1 MNHLIMMCGIP
12 GCGKSTYGRKLVEL
26 HPDWEYVSRDEIRFT
41 YVSDQAHYYDHE
53 YEVYKEFC
61 NRISMHLI
69 NGKTVIA
76 DATHLTKG
84 SRLKLINNLD
94 IKPDKVTVI
103 VMMTSVQTCLERV
116 KNRELEITRVPE
128 QTILSMSHR
137 YRKPDARFEDFI
149 NQIVYVKGE

>member
-1 MNHLIMMCGIP
+1 MMCGIP

-84 SRLKLINNLD
+84 SRWKLINNLD

>member
-1 MNHLIMMCGIP
+1 MMCGIP
-12 GCGKSTYGRKLVEL
+12 GCGKSTYGRKLIEL

-84 SRLKLINNLD
+84 SRWKLINNLD

>member
-1 MNHLIMMCGIP
+1 MMCGIP

-149 NQIVYVKGE
+149 NQVVYVKGE

>member
-1 MNHLIMMCGIP
+1 MCGIP

-94 IKPDKVTVI
+94 VKPDKVTVI

-149 NQIVYVKGE
+149 NQVVYVKGE

>member
-84 SRLKLINNLD
+84 SRWKLINNLD

>member
-1 MNHLIMMCGIP
+1 MCGIP

-76 DATHLTKG
+76 DAIHLTKG

-94 IKPDKVTVI
+94 VKPDKVTVI

>member
-1 MNHLIMMCGIP
+1 MNHLIIMCGIP

-94 IKPDKVTVI
+94 VKPDKVTVI

-149 NQIVYVKGE
+149 NQVVYVKGE

>member
-1 MNHLIMMCGIP
+1 MNHLIIMCGIP

-26 HPDWEYVSRDEIRFT
+26 HSDWEYVSRDEIRFT

-94 IKPDKVTVI
+94 VKPDKVTVI